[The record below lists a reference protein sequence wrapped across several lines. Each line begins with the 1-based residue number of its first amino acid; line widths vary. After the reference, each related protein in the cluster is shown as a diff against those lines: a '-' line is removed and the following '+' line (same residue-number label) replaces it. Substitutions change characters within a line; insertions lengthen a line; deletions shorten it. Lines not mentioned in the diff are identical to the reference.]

1 MAPIDL
7 RSDTVTK
14 PTPEMRRAMAE
25 AEVGDDVYGE
35 DPTVNRLE
43 QKAALMLGKEAALFV
58 PSGTMGN
65 AIAVRLLTERG
76 DEVLVE
82 RRSHVVR
89 FELAGMSVISGVMP
103 RMVDGTGGHLAPE
116 QVRAAVAPHA
126 YYKSDLKL
134 VVLEN
139 THNLGGGT
147 VQALAE
153 QRAVI
158 AAARECGVQGPPRR
172 RANLE
177 RGHRAR
183 RRARGTLAAGADT
196 VMTCLS
202 KGLCAPAGSLVAST
216 RERIVEARRI
226 RKLLGG
232 GMRQAG
238 VLAAAGLVALETL
251 VPRLAEDH
259 ANARLLGEAFA
270 KGRGVTLAPVETNI
284 VVGVLEGRSRA
295 RGRRVPSREGRPRRG
310 DGRADVALHDPP
322 GRLARRLRARRRDH
336 REDIALTRPRERS
349 GLAGPA

>member
-43 QKAALMLGKEAALFV
+43 QKAAEMLGMEAALFV

-103 RMVDGTGGHLAPE
+103 RMLDGRGGHLAPE
-116 QVRAAVAPHA
+116 QVRAALAPHT
-126 YYKSDLKL
+126 YYKSDVRL

-147 VQALAE
+147 VQSLAE
-153 QRAVI
+153 QRDVI
-158 AAARECGVQGPPRR
+158 AAARECGFKVHLDG
-172 RANLE
+172 
-177 RGHRAR
+177 AR
-183 RRARGTLAAGADT
+183 IWNAAVALGVAPAELAAGADT

-216 RERIVEARRI
+216 RERIGEARRI

-251 VPRLAEDH
+251 VSRLAEDH

-270 KGRGVTLAPVETNI
+270 RGRGVTLAPVETNI
-284 VVGVLEGRSRA
+284 VVGVLEGGTAPEAVAALREKGVLANAMDARTLRFTTHRDVSRA
-295 RGRRVPSREGRPRRG
+295 DCE
-310 DGRADVALHDPP
+310 RAAEIIETTL
-322 GRLARRLRARRRDH
+322 G
-336 REDIALTRPRERS
+336 
-349 GLAGPA
+349 

>member
-1 MAPIDL
+1 MVITSRSVTPIDL

-43 QKAALMLGKEAALFV
+43 QTAASMLGQEAALFV

-89 FELAGMSVISGVMP
+89 FELAGMSEIAGVMP
-103 RMVDGTGGHLAPE
+103 RMLDGAGGHLAPE
-116 QVRAAVAPHA
+116 QVRAAVAPHT
-126 YYKSDLKL
+126 YYKSDVTL

-147 VQALAE
+147 VQPLAE

-158 AAARECGVQGPPRR
+158 AAARECGFKVHLDG
-172 RANLE
+172 
-177 RGHRAR
+177 AR
-183 RRARGTLAAGADT
+183 IWNAAVALGATPAAVAQGADT

-216 RERIVEARRI
+216 RERIGAARRI

-259 ANARLLGEAFA
+259 ANARLLGEAYA
-270 KGRGVTLAPVETNI
+270 RGRGVRLAPVETNI
-284 VVGVLEGRSRA
+284 VVGVLEGRSA
-295 RGRRVPSREGRPRRG
+295 PDAVAALREQGVLATAMDAQTLRFTTHR
-310 DGRADVALHDPP
+310 DVSRADCERAAELIE
-322 GRLARRLRARRRDH
+322 RTLR
-336 REDIALTRPRERS
+336 
-349 GLAGPA
+349 